1 MKTLGIIGLVVSVL
15 SWICIVGF
23 NNPVDY
29 EAGLGWGIIAVLYLI
44 ALSIVA
50 IVKSKDLK

>member
-1 MKTLGIIGLVVSVL
+1 MRTLGIIGLVISVL
-15 SWICIVGF
+15 GWICMVSF

-29 EAGLGWGIIAVLYLI
+29 EAAIGWGLIVMLYLI

-50 IVKSKDLK
+50 VVKGK